1 MILGQ
6 LLANP
11 GSGGEQDLAPLSLH
25 SPGQWGRTVWN
36 LEVAARQSRWAG
48 CSPLRQPTGL
58 WRADRG
64 GKALGAPSLG
74 EWRRRH
80 FGLNLRKS
88 SNCDVGLLKLVEF

>member
-36 LEVAARQSRWAG
+36 LEVAARQKQVGWVF
-48 CSPLRQPTGL
+48 SPLRQPAGL
-58 WRADRG
+58 WRADQ
-64 GKALGAPSLG
+64 G
-74 EWRRRH
+74 ERH
-80 FGLNLRKS
+80 
-88 SNCDVGLLKLVEF
+88 LLLHHSGNGDEGILVYI